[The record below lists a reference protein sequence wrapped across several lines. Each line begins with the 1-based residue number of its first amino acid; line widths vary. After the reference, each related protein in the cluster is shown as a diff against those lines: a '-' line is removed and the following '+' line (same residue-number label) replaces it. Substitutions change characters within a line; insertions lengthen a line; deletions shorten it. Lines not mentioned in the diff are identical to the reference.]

1 MSESFC
7 RHHALIYSGAGML
20 NKTPLCSVPAAK
32 QRTTTTEEVCCIFE
46 EDEEKKKERRKEAS
60 PLSNVYSI
68 HLQYQTCIDTDNIM
82 TN

>member
-1 MSESFC
+1 
-7 RHHALIYSGAGML
+7 ML

>member
-1 MSESFC
+1 
-7 RHHALIYSGAGML
+7 ML

-46 EDEEKKKERRKEAS
+46 EDGKEKKKRKKESRKEAS

>member
-1 MSESFC
+1 
-7 RHHALIYSGAGML
+7 ML

-46 EDEEKKKERRKEAS
+46 EDGEKKKRKKESRKEAS